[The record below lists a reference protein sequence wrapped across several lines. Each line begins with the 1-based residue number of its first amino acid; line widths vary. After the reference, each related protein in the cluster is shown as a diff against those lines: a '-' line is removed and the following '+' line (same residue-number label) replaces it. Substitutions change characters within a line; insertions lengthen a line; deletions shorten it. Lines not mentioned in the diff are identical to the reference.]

1 MATDRARVLDGN
13 LRKFLQEH
21 GGGGGAGAGPP
32 KGWVR
37 RDLDEP
43 VRAGSALTG
52 RKAIELFE
60 AQLTVRQLDRAARW
74 LRRQDRGF
82 YTISSAGHEG
92 DVALGELLR
101 ADDPVFLHY
110 RCGGLMVQRTYA
122 AGAAGAAAAARGGT
136 GGGTPIFDLCLSLV
150 ASAEDPVSGGRH
162 KVFGGG
168 GGGGGTFTPPQ
179 TSTIASHLPKAL
191 GTAFALERGRRLD
204 GVRLPISDDAVVA
217 CVFGD
222 ASLNHSVARGALAA
236 ARWVS
241 YQHLPLPILWVCQDN
256 GLGISVRTPDGWVRR
271 TGEALGPEIEYR
283 YVDGLDLVDAYDG
296 VAAAVDAVRLRRRP
310 VFLHMRTVRLLG
322 HAGSDIEQSYR
333 SEEEIRAG
341 EALDPVLA
349 TARILIDANVLTPQE
364 CLDRYAELHDRVYA
378 AAEEAASRPR
388 LETAEQVLRPL
399 APESSGAEVARAST
413 PLPFLDDDDLA
424 QPGSTAD
431 DDDHGGGDADGN
443 ALVGS
448 DTGPAGMEG
457 SGATPRH
464 LSRLLNMALAEAMV
478 RFPEVVMF
486 GEDIARK
493 GGVYGVTQ
501 GLEKMFGRRRVF
513 NTLLD
518 ETTILGLAQGFGMLG
533 MIPIP
538 EIQYLAY
545 LHNAEDQLRGE
556 ACSLQYFSNARY
568 ANPMVVRIA
577 SFGYQKGFG
586 GHFHNDN
593 SIAVLRD
600 IPGLLIAAPARG
612 DDAVGMFRTCI
623 GAARLDGRVSAFLE
637 PIARYNTRDLHE
649 PGDGKWLAPF
659 PADNITVPV
668 GQGRLWRPGG
678 QDLTI
683 ITYANG
689 VYLSLRAAQRLKRDG
704 VGVRVFDLRWLAPL
718 DLDGCVREA
727 AATGRALVV
736 DEGRRSGGVHEALV
750 SHLALKLGG
759 DVRIG
764 RVTGL
769 DTYIPIGPAA
779 DLVLPGEDAIVQTA
793 LALMDSP

>member
-1 MATDRARVLDGN
+1 MGMDRARILDGN
-13 LRKFLQEH
+13 LRRFLQEQ
-21 GGGGGAGAGPP
+21 ARDLAQE
-32 KGWVR
+32 GWTR
-37 RDLDEP
+37 RGLDEP
-43 VRAGSALTG
+43 VRQGSSLSA

-60 AQLTVRQLDRAARW
+60 SQLTVRQLDRAARW
-74 LRRQDRGF
+74 LRRQGRGF
-82 YTISSAGHEG
+82 YTISSSGHEG
-92 DVALGELLR
+92 DVVIGDLLR
-101 ADDPVFLHY
+101 PDDPLFMHY
-110 RCGGLMVQRTYA
+110 RSGGLAVQRAVA
-122 AGAAGAAAAARGGT
+122 A

-162 KVFGGG
+162 KVFGDGDG
-168 GGGGGTFTPPQ
+168 RTFTPPQ

-191 GTAFALERGRRLD
+191 GTAFALERGRQLA
-204 GVRLPISDDAVVA
+204 GVRVPVPEDSVVA

-222 ASLNHSVARGALAA
+222 ASLNHSVARGALSA

-241 YQHLPLPILWVCQDN
+241 YQHLPLPLLWICEDN
-256 GLGISVRTPDGWVRR
+256 GLGISVRTPDGWVQR
-271 TGEALGPEIEYR
+271 TAEALGPEIEYR
-283 YVDGLDLVDAYDG
+283 QVDGLDLVAAYDS
-296 VAAAVDAVRLRRRP
+296 VAEAVGRVRSRRKP
-310 VFLHMRTVRLLG
+310 LFLHLRTVRLLG
-322 HAGSDIEQSYR
+322 HAGSDVEQAYR
-333 SEEEIRAG
+333 SEEEIRAD
-341 EALDPVLA
+341 EAKDPVLA
-349 TARILIDANVLTPQE
+349 TARLLIDANVLTPTE
-364 CLDRYAELHDRVYA
+364 CLQRYAELHDRVYA

-388 LETAEQVLRPL
+388 LESAAQIMAPL
-399 APESSGAEVARAST
+399 APESSGAEVARATT
-413 PLPFLDDDDLA
+413 PVPYLPDEDE
-424 QPGSTAD
+424 GSAAGD
-431 DDDHGGGDADGN
+431 PDGDA
-443 ALVGS
+443 A
-448 DTGPAGMEG
+448 DTGPTGMEG

-464 LSRLLNMALAEAMV
+464 LARLLNMALAEAMV
-478 RFPEVVMF
+478 RFPEVVTF

-518 ETTILGLAQGFGMLG
+518 ETTILGLAQGFGTLG
-533 MIPIP
+533 MLPIP

-545 LHNAEDQLRGE
+545 VHNAEDQLRGE
-556 ACSLQYFSNARY
+556 ACSLQFFSEARY

-586 GHFHNDN
+586 GHFHND
-593 SIAVLRD
+593 SSVAVLRD

-637 PIARYNTRDLHE
+637 PIARYNTRDLHDE
-649 PGDGKWLAPF
+649 GDARWLAPF
-659 PADNITVPV
+659 PADDITVPI

-689 VYLSLRAAQRLKRDG
+689 VYLSLRAAQRLKREG
-704 VGVRVFDLRWLAPL
+704 IGARVFDLRWLAPL
-718 DLDGCVREA
+718 DLDGVVREA

-736 DEGRRSGGVHEALV
+736 DEGRRSGGVHEALI
-750 SHLALKLGG
+750 SHLAMKLGG

-779 DLVLPGEDAIVQTA
+779 DLVLPGEDAIVSTA
-793 LALMDSP
+793 RSLMDRA

>member
-1 MATDRARVLDGN
+1 MGADRAKILDGN
-13 LRKFLQEH
+13 LRKYLQERERIAV
-21 GGGGGAGAGPP
+21 GSASEAAGRSSGA
-32 KGWVR
+32 WQR
-37 RDLDEP
+37 RGLDEP
-43 VRAGSALTG
+43 VRQGSGLTG
-52 RKAIELFE
+52 RKAVELFE
-60 AQLTVRQLDRAARW
+60 SQLTIRQIDRAARW
-74 LRRQDRGF
+74 LRRQGRGF
-82 YTISSAGHEG
+82 YTISSSGHEG
-92 DVALGELLR
+92 DVVLGELLR

-110 RCGGLMVQRTYA
+110 RCGGLVVQRSKA
-122 AGAAGAAAAARGGT
+122 AGS
-136 GGGTPIFDLCLSLV
+136 GTPIFDLCLSLV
-150 ASAEDPVSGGRH
+150 ASSEDPVSGGRH
-162 KVFGGG
+162 KVFGDGDG
-168 GGGGGTFTPPQ
+168 STFTPPQ

-191 GTAFALERGRRLD
+191 GTAFAIERGTQLN
-204 GVRLPISDDAVVA
+204 GVRLPVANDAVVA

-222 ASLNHSVARGALAA
+222 ASLNHSVARGALSA

-241 YQHLPLPILWVCQDN
+241 YQHLPLPLLWVCQDN
-256 GLGISVRTPDGWVRR
+256 GLGISVRTPDGWVQR
-271 TGEALGPEIEYR
+271 TGEALAPEVEYR

-296 VAAAVDAVRLRRRP
+296 VAAAVASVRQRRRP
-310 VFLHMRTVRLLG
+310 VFLHMKTVRLLG

-333 SEEEIRAG
+333 SEDEIRAG

-349 TARILIDANVLTPQE
+349 TARLLIDADVLTARE

-378 AAEEAASRPR
+378 AAEEAAGRPR
-388 LETAEQVLRPL
+388 LESANQVTSPM

-413 PLPFLDDDDLA
+413 PRPFFTD
-424 QPGSTAD
+424 GE
-431 DDDHGGGDADGN
+431 DA
-443 ALVGS
+443 
-448 DTGPAGMEG
+448 DTGPRGMEDD
-457 SGATPRH
+457 GATPRH
-464 LSRLLNMALAEAMV
+464 LARLLNMALAEAMV

-486 GEDIARK
+486 GEDVARK
-493 GGVYGVTQ
+493 GGVYGVSQ

-533 MIPIP
+533 MLPIP

-545 LHNAEDQLRGE
+545 LHNAEDQLRSE
-556 ACSLQYFSNARY
+556 ACTLQFFSEARY

-593 SIAVLRD
+593 STAVLRD

-612 DDAVGMFRTCI
+612 DDAVGMLRSCI

-649 PGDGKWLAPF
+649 DGDARWLAPF
-659 PADNITVPV
+659 PADDITVPI

-689 VYLSLRAAQRLKRDG
+689 VYLSLRAAQRLKREG
-704 VGVRVFDLRWLAPL
+704 IGVRVFDLRWLAPL
-718 DLDGCVREA
+718 DLDGMVREA

-759 DVRIG
+759 DVRIA
-764 RVTGL
+764 RVTAL

-779 DLVLPGEDAIVQTA
+779 DLVLPGEDAIVATA
-793 LALMDSP
+793 LTLMDRA